1 MHDFT
6 PVSALVG
13 GLIIGVAASLL
24 LIGSG
29 RVAGISGILG
39 GLLVRNPQQGDTL
52 WRALFLLGLLVPGIV
67 AAVLAPDAIGSSP
80 RSLATL
86 AFAGLLVGAGTR
98 LGGGCTS
105 GHGVCGMS
113 RLSPRSL
120 VATVTFI
127 ALGMI
132 AVRLLAAVGGAS

>member
-39 GLLVRNPQQGDTL
+39 GLLVPKQGDTL
-52 WRALFLLGLLVPGIV
+52 WRVLFLLGLLLPGIA
-67 AAVLAPDAIGSSP
+67 AAVLAPNAIGSSP
-80 RSLATL
+80 RSLAVL
-86 AFAGLLVGAGTR
+86 ALAGLLVGAGTR

-120 VATVTFI
+120 VATISFI
-127 ALGMI
+127 ALGMVV
-132 AVRLLAAVGGAS
+132 VRLLAAIGGAS

>member
-6 PVSALVG
+6 PVSALSG

-39 GLLVRNPQQGDTL
+39 GPRGSRSDTL
-52 WRALFLLGLLVPGIV
+52 WRVLFMLGLLIPGIF
-67 AAVLAPDAIGSSP
+67 AAVFAPEAISGSP
-80 RSLATL
+80 RSLGVL
-86 AFAGLLVGAGTR
+86 AVAGLLVGAGTR

-105 GHGVCGMS
+105 GHGVCGTS
-113 RLSPRSL
+113 RLSPRSF
-120 VATVTFI
+120 VATLTFI
-127 ALGMI
+127 AAGMVV
-132 AVRLLAAVGGAS
+132 VRLLAAVGGAS